1 MLDALPAPPAGKFG
15 WPWTVDLVSRAVE
28 EKDTTPLPKISIVTP
43 SYNQAQYLEETIRSV
58 LLQDYPNLEYI
69 VIDGGSTDNSVEI
82 IKNYEPWLAH
92 WVSKPDRGQ
101 SHALNKG
108 YERVTGALVGW
119 LNSDDMYCPGAI
131 WKVAQAAL
139 ARPLADVFYGGI
151 YVIDSE
157 NNICDGFWPTDFN
170 IQYSLLFGM
179 DIHQQALFW
188 AKKLWDKIGGMDEA
202 MYFAMDMDFVARLLL
217 SGRPTRILQFLGM
230 FRHHPQAKTSRI
242 RDVGMR
248 EVQILRE
255 RYAQHLG
262 GADVHQIR
270 RARLM
275 QIWMEAGPRYFV
287 YKAFQRLGFRLS
299 SSLLGGSD
307 FSK

>member
-15 WPWTVDLVSRAVE
+15 WPWTVDSVSGPVE
-28 EKDTTPLPKISIVTP
+28 EKDAAPLPKISIVTP

-58 LLQDYPNLEYI
+58 LLQDYPNLEHI
-69 VIDGGSTDNSVEI
+69 VIDGGSTDNSLAI
-82 IKNYEPWLAH
+82 IKKYEPWLTY
-92 WVSKPDRGQ
+92 WVSEPDRGQ

-108 YERVTGALVGW
+108 YERVTGDLIGW
-119 LNSDDMYCPGAI
+119 LNSDDLYCQGTL
-131 WKVAQAAL
+131 WRVAQAKL
-139 ARPLADVFYGGI
+139 ANPLADVYYGGI
-151 YVIDSE
+151 YVIDTE
-157 NNICDGFWPTDFN
+157 NKICDGFWPTDAD
-170 IQYSLLFGM
+170 IRYSLLFGL

-188 AKKLWDKIGGMDEA
+188 EKGLSDRIGGLDETLHA
-202 MYFAMDMDFVARLLL
+202 AMDMDFVARLLL